1 MIYQYVALEKDW
13 PGESTFDLDLDEV
26 SYSCQREQPMRVLAG
41 KKEHSRIWGV
51 SVNGQYL

>member
-13 PGESTFDLDLDEV
+13 PRESTFDLDLDEV
-26 SYSCQREQPMRVLAG
+26 NYSCLVPMRGLAG
-41 KKEHSRIWGV
+41 KKEHSHIWEV